1 MNAALVYR
9 HASLI
14 VAGCAIAACSTATSP
29 SSSSGAKYDGTY
41 DFSETQNTPT
51 GTTLFNAA
59 RYFTVANN
67 VVSSHDGALHGNVTD
82 NFGNVAFNGPCPVNG
97 GGATFTGILN
107 AGNPKFGQ
115 GKWVCTTGGAT
126 NTWRVN
132 NGQ

>member
-1 MNAALVYR
+1 MNAAWTYR
-9 HASLI
+9 HVSLV
-14 VAGCAIAACSTATSP
+14 VAISAISACSTATSP
-29 SSSSGAKYDGTY
+29 SSSSGGKYDGTY

-67 VVSSHDGALHGNVTD
+67 VVSSSDGALRGGVTD
-82 NFGNVAFNGPCPVNG
+82 NFGNVTFSGPCPVNG

-115 GKWVCTTGGAT
+115 GKWVCAIGGAT
-126 NTWRVN
+126 NTWRV
-132 NGQ
+132 